1 MTFWL
6 KKKKK
11 PIFFVSIS
19 QVVCTLS
26 GPAVRRVFGSG
37 GGGWGVVSDSVY
49 GLR

>member
-1 MTFWL
+1 MIFWL

-11 PIFFVSIS
+11 KFFVSIS

-26 GPAVRRVFGSG
+26 GPAVRRVFGR
-37 GGGWGVVSDSVY
+37 GVVSDSVY